1 MTPVRPRS
9 VRRRVALAGLALLG
23 VSLVAFAWGA
33 PPERCPEVTA
43 GELQAAAAQAADWF
57 ARNQEADG
65 TWLYQYDAEADE
77 AIDDYNVVRHAGGI
91 MGLYQAAGAAIPGA
105 LETADR
111 GFAWA
116 EDHLVER
123 DDWAALSHQGRTATG
138 ATALLVS
145 GLVERRAATGDDR
158 YDDLMAQL
166 GRFLAAQ
173 TEPSG
178 AVLANYSLRSEAP
191 EPGVYSAYFTGE
203 TYWAFAQLHRLDPD
217 AGWGELADRVGDY
230 MATRRDDVEDHWP
243 PIPDHWAAYG
253 LAETV
258 LFDDRPADAPLTE
271 AEVAYAEEQA
281 GSFGAQVRWVA
292 QRHGPWG
299 ALARSPQ
306 VPRGGG
312 YGVVGEAL
320 TGLWHVAGAE
330 PRLADLRAPLAERAS
345 CIAGLAVEQQVD
357 ATEAADYPDPGRA
370 QGAWFR
376 DGETRM
382 DDQQH
387 ALSALLRT
395 RAVVGT
401 LADDADGADAPE
413 PPAPAALLWIVA
425 LVAALNPVRAALAV
439 PAGGPAVLR
448 AGGGAGWRGR
458 VGGGAAPGDGRWPA
472 SRRARRERSGVPH
485 RRRRGGGDRRRAR
498 PGPPAPLGRA
508 LLAGLAGG
516 ARPGGRAARD
526 PACPGPGGCERPRG
540 PRHRGRGRR
549 AADRG
554 SGPGG
559 RHRRDRC
566 PRAGGRSRRCGMAGG
581 PLGGGPHGGGPDRHG
596 RPAADRRRAG
606 GVTRAGRRVA
616 RSAPGPGPQHGLVR
630 LAGHQ
635 HGGRLASPTRTS
647 RGGRRHRGRPYG
659 AAARASS

>member
-1 MTPVRPRS
+1 MTPDRPRA

-23 VSLVAFAWGA
+23 VSLVAFGWGA
-33 PPERCPEVTA
+33 PPERCPDVTSV
-43 GELQAAAAQAADWF
+43 ELQVAASEAVDWF
-57 ARNQEADG
+57 ARNQEGDG
-65 TWLYQYDAEADE
+65 TWLYQYDAGSDE
-77 AIDDYNVVRHAGGI
+77 VVDDYNVVRHAGAV

-145 GLVERRAATGDDR
+145 GLVERRAATGDER
-158 YDDLMAQL
+158 YDDLLADL

-203 TYWAFAQLHRLDPD
+203 TYWAFARLHGLDPG
-217 AGWGELADRVGDY
+217 AGWGALADRVGAY
-230 MATRRDDVEDHWP
+230 LTTRRDDVEDHWP

-258 LFDDRPADAPLTE
+258 RFADRPADAPLTE
-271 AEVAYAEEQA
+271 DEVAYAEDQA
-281 GSFGAQVRWVA
+281 GYFGAQVRWVA

-299 ALARSPQ
+299 ALARTPH

-320 TGLWHVAGAE
+320 TGLWSVSQAE
-330 PRLADLRAPLAERAS
+330 PRLADLREPLAERAL

-357 ATEAADYPDPGRA
+357 AAEAAGYPDPGRA
-370 QGAWFR
+370 RGAWFR

-395 RAVVGT
+395 QPIVTATAAEAADEDGT
-401 LADDADGADAPE
+401 DGPGS
-413 PPAPAALLWIVA
+413 PAPDAVLWAVA

-439 PAGGPAVLR
+439 PRGGPSPVRIAALGGAVGALVVLVLALAGSLLLDALDVSDPAFRIAAGAVAAIAGALDLARRPPSAEPALPGWRAALVPVAVPLVIRPALVLGALGASADRGPAVVVVALV
-448 AGGGAGWRGR
+448 
-458 VGGGAAPGDGRWPA
+458 VGVGVLAAAALVPADGP
-472 SRRARRERSGVPH
+472 
-485 RRRRGGGDRRRAR
+485 
-498 PGPPAPLGRA
+498 
-508 LLAGLAGG
+508 
-516 ARPGGRAARD
+516 
-526 PACPGPGGCERPRG
+526 
-540 PRHRGRGRR
+540 
-549 AADRG
+549 
-554 SGPGG
+554 
-559 RHRRDRC
+559 
-566 PRAGGRSRRCGMAGG
+566 
-581 PLGGGPHGGGPDRHG
+581 
-596 RPAADRRRAG
+596 
-606 GVTRAGRRVA
+606 GRRVA
-616 RSAPGPGPQHGLVR
+616 RW
-630 LAGHQ
+630 
-635 HGGRLASPTRTS
+635 
-647 RGGRRHRGRPYG
+647 
-659 AAARASS
+659 AAALTGAVLAAAGVLLVVDGVLAV